1 MKEKDIGG
9 VIVTL
14 GPVVLF
20 LAGCL
25 VFFVNWIAG
34 SIMVGLAVVIGLI
47 GVTSDI
53 GGFAANSVDRWS
65 EDGKR

>member
-25 VFFVNWIAG
+25 VFFISWIAG
-34 SIMVGLAVVIGLI
+34 SIMVGLAIVLGLI

-53 GGFAANSVDRWS
+53 GGFAANSVDKWS
-65 EDGKR
+65 RDGTK